1 MIKKIAIIIIF
12 FYALA
17 LLQTSFLVHF
27 SINGMIPNLI
37 LISVILIN
45 IFESPEKKY
54 GILSAF
60 IGGFFLD
67 VFSENIFG
75 FKILILMG
83 TACFIKL
90 MLSKYVRLPIF
101 KKRFQE

>member
-1 MIKKIAIIIIF
+1 MIRKLAIIIIF
-12 FYALA
+12 FYILA

-27 SINGMIPNLI
+27 SINGMVPNLI
-37 LISVILIN
+37 LISALLIN
-45 IFESPEKKY
+45 FFEDPKKKD

-75 FKILILMG
+75 LKILILTG

-90 MLSKYVRLPIF
+90 MLNKYVRFPFF
-101 KKRFQE
+101 KKRF